1 MNLKEIQYF
10 VTLAEQQHFGKAA
23 ALCFVSQPTLS
34 MQIQKLEHEL
44 GVKLFERSNKSVNIT
59 AAGKE
64 LVTQAKSILNGAA
77 QMREQ
82 AKTLS
87 DPLAGEIKIGI
98 IPTLGPY
105 LLPLCLQKINK
116 QLPKLKTIIIEDKT
130 DNLLKALD
138 NHEIDAAILALPV
151 NSDNYAVHKLFKEE
165 FLFACSKQNPLADKK
180 SIKIDMINPAELL
193 LLAEGHCLRGQA
205 LELCKLSGG
214 QFSATSLETLKELSA
229 ANLGVTILPRLACKN
244 LNKNLVIKKISANKP
259 HRQVAII
266 WRKTSSRTAA
276 LSKISEIVAEI

>member
-23 ALCFVSQPTLS
+23 ELCFVSQPTLS
-34 MQIQKLEHEL
+34 MQIQKLEREL

-59 AAGKE
+59 AAGKD
-64 LVTQAKSILNGAA
+64 LVTQAKSILNGVA

-105 LLPLCLQKINK
+105 LLPLCLRKLNK

-138 NHEIDAAILALPV
+138 NHAIDAAILALPI
-151 NSDNYAVHKLFKEE
+151 NSANYVVQKLFKEE

-180 SIKIDMINPAELL
+180 SIKIDMINPDELL

-276 LSKISEIVAEI
+276 LNKISEIVAEI